1 MHLDWPV
8 DRIPEATGDAKGT
21 LWIDVEDPPG
31 QPSAFAEHLLRE
43 VFRFHPLAVD
53 DALRESHIPKID
65 DWDDIGFRGGELE
78 RFASPK
84 LLKEW
89 SDGS

>member
-1 MHLDWPV
+1 MIVAHNPGLHERALALIAGGDKDGRRALDANLPTSGV
-8 DRIPEATGDAKGT
+8 VV
-21 LWIDVEDPPG
+21 ID
-31 QPSAFAEHLLRE
+31 F
-43 VFRFHPLAVD
+43 
-53 DALRESHIPKID
+53 KID